1 MVEVCFADIAEKR
14 DGVLSLISVISD
26 FILVFNKQNLFRDLL
41 SRDSL
46 NGIFHIV
53 YSYQNQILV
62 VVVFKKVQS
71 FTDANTS
78 KLRKSKCNTDL
89 SSNLI
94 LRDGIEIDQ
103 EKRSWHFTSSLTNT
117 TIIEF
122 SFSA

>member
-1 MVEVCFADIAEKR
+1 MGEVCFADIAEKR
-14 DGVLSLISVISD
+14 DRVYCILSLISAISD
-26 FILVFNKQNLFRDLL
+26 FILLLNKQNLFRDLS

-78 KLRKSKCNTDL
+78 KLRKSK
-89 SSNLI
+89 
-94 LRDGIEIDQ
+94 
-103 EKRSWHFTSSLTNT
+103 
-117 TIIEF
+117 
-122 SFSA
+122 

>member
-26 FILVFNKQNLFRDLL
+26 FILVFNISVFPDLL